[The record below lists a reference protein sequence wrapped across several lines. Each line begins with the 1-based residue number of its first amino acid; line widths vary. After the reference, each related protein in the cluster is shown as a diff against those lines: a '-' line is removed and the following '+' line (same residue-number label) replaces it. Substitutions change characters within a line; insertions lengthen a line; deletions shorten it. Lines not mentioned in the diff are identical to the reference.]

1 MARACREVSLQS
13 TGAVCRR
20 QVLGL
25 CDCPIVTPPRFS
37 TTLFTRLAQAEER
50 GRQVTCQD
58 RQAVEVRRV
67 RTTTAAKEDDSCDG
81 GR

>member
-20 QVLGL
+20 QVLYL
-25 CDCPIVTPPRFS
+25 RDSPIVTPPRFP
-37 TTLFTRLAQAEER
+37 TTLFTQLAQADEG

-58 RQAVEVRRV
+58 LQAVEVR
-67 RTTTAAKEDDSCDG
+67 
-81 GR
+81 